1 MRSTI
6 QRHSRL
12 NTYGV
17 SVIMPL
23 ENDIAE
29 LLLEFVDLI
38 EDANEDDYTKDEL
51 DKIEAQESVV
61 RQQLY
66 IMDSVLHKLEGELS
80 AAEREKQERIFFA
93 TRNNAKKELKKFKK
107 LLNL

>member
-1 MRSTI
+1 
-6 QRHSRL
+6 
-12 NTYGV
+12 
-17 SVIMPL
+17 MPL

-38 EDANEDDYTKDEL
+38 EDADIEGLSDKEL
-51 DKIEAQESVV
+51 DKLEEQESTV

-66 IMDSVLHKLEGELS
+66 IMDSVLQKLNGDLS

-93 TRNNAKKELKKFKK
+93 TRNNAKKELKKFKRM
-107 LLNL
+107 LNL

>member
-38 EDANEDDYTKDEL
+38 EDANESDYTKDEL

-66 IMDSVLHKLEGELS
+66 IMDSVLHKLDEDLT

-93 TRNNAKKELKKFKK
+93 TRNNAKKELEKFKHM
-107 LLNL
+107 LNL